1 MYYVAVRFD
10 INITPSQFVKSVLF
24 ETPSAVVQ
32 ISIRY
37 IRVDII
43 FQYFIYPSIH
53 TQQQYGRLQSVFG
66 RRRRVRSCC
75 SSKHNILL
83 L

>member
-1 MYYVAVRFD
+1 MEKSKVPPMHYVAVRFD
-10 INITPSQFVKSVLF
+10 INIRPGRFVKSVLF

-43 FQYFIYPSIH
+43 F
-53 TQQQYGRLQSVFG
+53 
-66 RRRRVRSCC
+66 
-75 SSKHNILL
+75 
-83 L
+83 